1 MSVSFK
7 LEDNFA
13 DLYTTT
19 SLEDL
24 GVDMP
29 RIIRT
34 IEAMNNSNQQLCPQN
49 LAYQLGI
56 PKALLYQ
63 DLEILE
69 YIYKNQ
75 ESLTGADKLIA
86 NLIQKIKFKNR
97 HITRLKNQLQDYTKN
112 SQTSFNDGFVQGAAL
127 SYQQKPS
134 NNDLAKEVWARGI
147 LYLSIDTELSST
159 IIKSAYRRLVTL
171 FHPDQSAKDTADF
184 MDTLKKAYDLLM
196 SFYS

>member
-13 DLYTTT
+13 DLYSTT
-19 SLEDL
+19 SLVEI

-34 IEAMNNSNQQLCPQN
+34 VEAMNASSQELCPQN

-75 ESLTGADKLIA
+75 ESLVGADKLIA

-97 HITRLKNQLQDYTKN
+97 HITRLKNQLQDHSKN
-112 SQTSFNDGFVQGAAL
+112 SESSFNEGFVQGAAI
-127 SYQQKPS
+127 SYQKKPS
-134 NNDLAKEVWARGI
+134 NTDLAKEVWARGT
-147 LYLSIDTELSST
+147 LYLSIDDELNAQT
-159 IIKSAYRRLVTL
+159 IKSAYRRLVTL
-171 FHPDQSAKDTADF
+171 FHPDQSAKDTADYL
-184 MDTLKKAYDLLM
+184 DTLKKAYDLLM